1 MKTDYEQAR
10 LDIIARNKARLQAL
24 GVTAAVQ
31 DLTNTIQAP
40 KQPQKQ
46 KSAAQKRFSAPAG
59 TVRRSKRLRV
69 PDEDAENTPEDNEL
83 SDEAIELA
91 KFQIDG
97 TCPKCGKVVTK
108 GHASHLEN
116 CMGTTKRSR
125 SMKEYTIGE
134 LVALEADKIE
144 KQEKKLLELE
154 LGGLVKVD
162 DEKAVF
168 LIVGSKGRQYEV
180 ELSDT
185 KRKCQCIDH
194 RIRKHDCKHI
204 KLLLRSLGIADTPEK
219 WLEATKQRIRA
230 QADTS

>member
-1 MKTDYEQAR
+1 MHFSCECVVFY
-10 LDIIARNKARLQAL
+10 AL
-24 GVTAAVQ
+24 IMWASEKPCA
-31 DLTNTIQAP
+31 
-40 KQPQKQ
+40 
-46 KSAAQKRFSAPAG
+46 
-59 TVRRSKRLRV
+59 
-69 PDEDAENTPEDNEL
+69 
-83 SDEAIELA
+83 
-91 KFQIDG
+91 G

-168 LIVGSKGRQYEV
+168 MVVGSKGA
-180 ELSDT
+180 
-185 KRKCQCIDH
+185 KR
-194 RIRKHDCKHI
+194 
-204 KLLLRSLGIADTPEK
+204 LYS
-219 WLEATKQRIRA
+219 
-230 QADTS
+230 